1 MVKLSA
7 ELIEQAAQYTNPV
20 RDRELDLR
28 GYKIPVLENLG
39 ATLDQFD
46 TIDFSDNE
54 IRKLDGFPLL
64 KRLKTLLMNN
74 NRICRIGEALE
85 HSLPSL
91 KELVLTNNNIQELGD
106 LDPLAS
112 IKTLTLLS
120 LLRNPVT
127 NKRHYRLYVINKIP
141 QIRVLDFQKVKLKER
156 QEAEK
161 MFKGKRGA
169 QLAKD
174 IAKRT
179 KTFTPGAALQAEK
192 KKTGPSP
199 ADVEAIKNAIAS
211 ATSLA
216 EVERLK
222 GLLQSGQIP
231 GRDIKQGP
239 SGVEEEEE
247 EEENEEEVEQQMETV
262 VQMEEESAAGEV
274 EGGGED
280 EEEEAEGGEDEE
292 EEDEED
298 DDEEEEEEE
307 EEEMEE
313 DTPVNGSA

>member
-1 MVKLSA
+1 MVKLTA

-46 TIDFSDNE
+46 TIDLSDNE
-54 IRKLDGFPLL
+54 VRKLDGFPLL
-64 KRLKTLLMNN
+64 KRLKTLLVNN
-74 NRICRIGEALE
+74 NRICRIGENLEQAL
-85 HSLPSL
+85 PDL
-91 KELVLTNNNIQELGD
+91 KELILTSNNIQELGD
-106 LDPLAS
+106 LDPLATVKS
-112 IKTLTLLS
+112 LSLLS

-127 NKRHYRLYVINKIP
+127 NKKHYRLYVINKIP

-174 IAKRT
+174 IAKQS
-179 KTFTPGAALQAEK
+179 KTFTPGAGLQTE
-192 KKTGPSP
+192 KKTGPS
-199 ADVEAIKNAIAS
+199 AAEVEAIKNAIAN

-222 GLLQSGQIP
+222 GLLQAGQIP
-231 GRDIKQGP
+231 GRDLR
-239 SGVEEEEE
+239 SGAGNMVEEEEE
-247 EEENEEEVEQQMETV
+247 EMSESVPMFEDMQGENND
-262 VQMEEESAAGEV
+262 
-274 EGGGED
+274 ED
-280 EEEEAEGGEDEE
+280 MQ
-292 EEDEED
+292 
-298 DDEEEEEEE
+298 
-307 EEEMEE
+307 EEMH
-313 DTPVNGSA
+313 VNGS

>member
-28 GYKIPVLENLG
+28 
-39 ATLDQFD
+39 
-46 TIDFSDNE
+46 DFSFSNS
-54 IRKLDGFPLL
+54 
-64 KRLKTLLMNN
+64 
-74 NRICRIGEALE
+74 RIGEALE

-91 KELVLTNNNIQELGD
+91 KELVLTNNNIQEL
-106 LDPLAS
+106 
-112 IKTLTLLS
+112 
-120 LLRNPVT
+120 
-127 NKRHYRLYVINKIP
+127 
-141 QIRVLDFQKVKLKER
+141 
-156 QEAEK
+156 
-161 MFKGKRGA
+161 
-169 QLAKD
+169 
-174 IAKRT
+174 
-179 KTFTPGAALQAEK
+179 
-192 KKTGPSP
+192 
-199 ADVEAIKNAIAS
+199 NAIAS

-222 GLLQSGQIP
+222 GLLQS
-231 GRDIKQGP
+231 GP

-280 EEEEAEGGEDEE
+280 EEEEAEGGEE

-298 DDEEEEEEE
+298 DDEEEEEEEE